1 MSFSLNLYSL
11 MLYFQKHSILI
22 KNEDNQDI
30 EHGGA
35 QSNIDNQAID
45 DIAQDEGLHYVS
57 SMKNDCG
64 SSKEIEENST
74 PVVESMLEENVHQRT
89 IMEPSNL
96 SDVYSNVSLF

>member
-1 MSFSLNLYSL
+1 
-11 MLYFQKHSILI
+11 MLRYFHKYSILI
-22 KNEDNQDI
+22 KNEDNQDV
-30 EHGGA
+30 ENGGA

-45 DIAQDEGLHYVS
+45 DIAQDEGLHYVP

-74 PVVESMLEENVHQRT
+74 PVVESMFEENVHQRD

-96 SDVYSNVSLF
+96 SEVYSNVSLF

>member
-1 MSFSLNLYSL
+1 
-11 MLYFQKHSILI
+11 MLYFHKHSILI
-22 KNEDNQDI
+22 KNEDNQDV
-30 EHGGA
+30 ENGGA

-57 SMKNDCG
+57 SMQNDCG

-74 PVVESMLEENVHQRT
+74 RVVESMLEENMHQRD

-96 SDVYSNVSLF
+96 SEAYSNVSLF